1 MRRPRGD
8 TQEKILEFIKQEI
21 REKGYPPSVREI
33 CEAVSLKSTSTVH
46 GHLQRLEKKG
56 LLHRDDMKPRAIEVL
71 AGKERETEN
80 IVSVP
85 VIGEVAAGVP
95 IPAEQE
101 FIEEMPLPESFVGS
115 GEHFIL
121 NVRGTSM
128 IDAGIRDG
136 DMVVVRRQQTADNGE
151 IVVAMIDGEA
161 TVKRFF
167 RTEQLWDF
175 LAKRFFREDGHFRL
189 QPENET
195 MEPIIV
201 DDVIILGK
209 VTALLRQ
216 Y

>member
-8 TQEKILEFIKQEI
+8 TQEKILAFIRQEV

-56 LLHRDDMKPRAIEVL
+56 LLHRDEMKPRAIEVL
-71 AGKERETEN
+71 GEEEPETPP
-80 IVSVP
+80 VVTVP
-85 VIGEVAAGVP
+85 LLGEVAAGVP

-101 FIEEMPLPESFVGS
+101 YLDMLPLPESFVGS

-121 NVRGTSM
+121 NVRGSSM
-128 IDAGIRDG
+128 IDIGILDG
-136 DMVVVRRQQTADNGE
+136 DMVVVRRQETADNGE

-161 TVKRFF
+161 TVKRFY
-167 RTEQLWDF
+167 
-175 LAKRFFREDGHFRL
+175 RENGGFRL
-189 QPENET
+189 QPENAA
-195 MEPIIV
+195 MEPILT
-201 DDVIILGK
+201 DHVIILGK

-216 Y
+216 F